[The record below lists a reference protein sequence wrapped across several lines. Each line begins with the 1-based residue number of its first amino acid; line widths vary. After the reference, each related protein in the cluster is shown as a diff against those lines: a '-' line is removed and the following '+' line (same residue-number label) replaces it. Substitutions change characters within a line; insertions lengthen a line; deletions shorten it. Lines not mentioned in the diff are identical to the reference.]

1 MFDEGNRYEC
11 LRSDCKKETAIQKIE
26 SGLRPSWSAVVY
38 RDFVAQY
45 NCDGVKVASGY
56 HMYNCADGTTDFWAS
71 GYHSPWKCNFT
82 AMVDEFERLRQC
94 GEGDESDGGNEG
106 DEDDDGD
113 DSDYTD
119 LPDLVSSSDDDDEL
133 QLG

>member
-1 MFDEGNRYEC
+1 MSDEGNHYEC
-11 LRSDCKKETAIQKIE
+11 LRPDCKKETAIQKIE
-26 SGLRPSWSAVVY
+26 SGLQPGQAVGY